1 MVCMARM
8 RLVNLAAQSA
18 EEVLL
23 IDVVEPGGTTSMMS
37 EVNCRL
43 TQSTLLVA
51 YPYPT
56 WEYDMV
62 GNHIIKFNV

>member
-1 MVCMARM
+1 MVCMGRM
-8 RLVNLAAQSA
+8 RLVNLVAQSA

-43 TQSTLLVA
+43 TQSRLLVA
-51 YPYPT
+51 YSYPT

-62 GNHIIKFNV
+62 GYHLIKFDV